1 MAQGSVAQWLGNVA
15 QWVGALLTA
24 FGIFFALFKE
34 EILGWFWPPELL
46 AEIKAEHPYCVRTGA
61 HETSPEKWDGSQ
73 YWIRIVVKH
82 EGESTSRL
90 TEITQIETLA

>member
-34 EILGWFWPPELL
+34 ETLGWFWPPELV
-46 AEIKAEHPYCVRTGA
+46 AEIKAEHPIA
-61 HETSPEKWDGSQ
+61 
-73 YWIRIVVKH
+73 
-82 EGESTSRL
+82 SRL
-90 TEITQIETLA
+90 GRTRLHQKSEMVPNTGFGSWSRTRERVRVA